1 MTAMTI
7 AGAVASLLCVLLALY
22 EISHRLRLNK
32 AARPLQDAVEALM
45 RAQLAIEQITAP
57 TVRRKKRLRRR
68 DRVARS
74 VPSWALGL
82 MAEDDAQRYMW
93 EWGAH
98 LLQLIEEGE
107 ARQARRDRRRFAVTA
122 ITLAVVLRV
131 RRALG
136 RAR

>member
-1 MTAMTI
+1 
-7 AGAVASLLCVLLALY
+7 
-22 EISHRLRLNK
+22 
-32 AARPLQDAVEALM
+32 
-45 RAQLAIEQITAP
+45 
-57 TVRRKKRLRRR
+57 
-68 DRVARS
+68 
-74 VPSWALGL
+74 